1 MSVKAPVPAE
11 ALLPRRMFLRSTTLA
26 AASLALGGT
35 LVGRPAFA
43 LTPPED
49 MVERARL
56 TVLRL
61 KGHPDLPELEGY
73 LNDAKGVLIVP
84 SLVKGGFIIGGEGGA
99 GALLVKGDDGSWS
112 SPAFYTLAAGSI
124 GLQIGGQVSE
134 VVFTLMNWGAV
145 DAVISNN
152 AKLGG
157 DLSVAFGPLGKG
169 VEASTTTNLDADIYA
184 FSTAVG
190 AFAGGSLEGAAII
203 DRQSWNDQYY
213 DAFATARAILIDRKF
228 YNGHADPLRS
238 VLP

>member
-1 MSVKAPVPAE
+1 MTVKVPGRAE
-11 ALLPRRMFLRSTTLA
+11 RLMPRRSFLVSSGLA
-26 AASLALGGT
+26 VASIALAGRAA
-35 LVGRPAFA
+35 RA

-49 MVERARL
+49 MVERARV

-61 KGHPDLPELEGY
+61 K
-73 LNDAKGVLIVP
+73 NDPQFPQIGRYMGEAKGIFIVP
-84 SLVKGGFIIGGEGGA
+84 SLLKGGFIIGGEGGA
-99 GALLVKGDDGSWS
+99 GALLVKGEDGSWS

-145 DAVISNN
+145 DAIISNN

-157 DLSVAFGPLGKG
+157 DVSVAVGPIGKG
-169 VEASTTTNLDADIYA
+169 LEASTTTNLDADVYA
-184 FSTAVG
+184 FSNAVG
-190 AFAGGSLEGAAII
+190 AFAGGALEGAAFI

-213 DAFATARAILIDRKF
+213 DAFAPARSILIDRKF

-238 VLP
+238 LLP